1 MNNICDDNDD
11 DIMDFLIHDEDDDFT
26 EAIVLIV
33 DNLAEEAA
41 DGGNDTT
48 LVPSFV
54 WGSGSRVGKL
64 QTSNVVVFFIRIY
77 FSMIFGALLPF
88 TMQLTSK
95 SSSRCQLD
103 CLMTSWQ
110 R

>member
-1 MNNICDDNDD
+1 MNNIVDDDD
-11 DIMDFLIHDEDDDFT
+11 DIMDFLIHNEDDKFT

-33 DNLAEEAA
+33 DNLAKEAY
-41 DGGNDTT
+41 DGDNIP
-48 LVPSFV
+48 LVPPFV
-54 WGSGSRVGKL
+54 WGSGSCVGKAP
-64 QTSNVVVFFIRIY
+64 NIERRRRVFNSHLLFDDY
-77 FSMIFGALLPF
+77 FGPSPIK
-88 TMQLTSK
+88 THLTSR